1 MYLLLAFVK
10 RVVSCQRWCSRPFV
24 LLTENNGF
32 LLQPLARA
40 KPLDIDV
47 LQQLCRTKQATDGID

>member
-10 RVVSCQRWCSRPFV
+10 RLVCCPRWYSRPFV

-32 LLQPLARA
+32 LLQPLARS
-40 KPLDIDV
+40 KPLDIDI
-47 LQQLCRTKQATDGID
+47 LQQLYRTEQANDDTD